1 MTMQQN
7 SKVDYILGHL
17 TSSTMGSCPKLLEI
31 RLSSLEQVSNAIT
44 NQWLWRKPQI
54 QAREPDINQGKLTG
68 TTAFFLRAKQDL
80 NILHFLIGTQP
91 LANSKIK
98 ISCLCFINN
107 VVMNGHTSSKAN
119 EAKTKQNKTNPVFT
133 YMRIQ
138 KKRRQCWFLNQI
150 LINVHIQSFDKL
162 GEAIA
167 AQRLIYFQPLPLI
180 SHFKKCEY

>member
-17 TSSTMGSCPKLLEI
+17 TSSTTGSCPRLLGI

-68 TTAFFLRAKQDL
+68 TTACFSRAKLDS

-91 LANSKIK
+91 LANSKVK
-98 ISCLCFINN
+98 ISCLYFINN

-119 EAKTKQNKTNPVFT
+119 EAKTKQNK
-133 YMRIQ
+133 
-138 KKRRQCWFLNQI
+138 KK
-150 LINVHIQSFDKL
+150 
-162 GEAIA
+162 
-167 AQRLIYFQPLPLI
+167 
-180 SHFKKCEY
+180 KKTKTSLYLHENL